1 MSSVARIDHP
11 VVEVVPI
18 ADDFVQGIV
27 TIEDLGDNARFVLY
41 AYHSVYEDQGQSQSV
56 RVVVRKIVIP
66 ISAIQTCIEQALAF
80 LTARVTRCAV
90 EQMVRLPH

>member
-41 AYHSVYEDQGQSQSV
+41 AYHSVYERSEER
-56 RVVVRKIVIP
+56 RVGKE
-66 ISAIQTCIEQALAF
+66 C
-80 LTARVTRCAV
+80 
-90 EQMVRLPH
+90 RL